1 MHALTTLAG
10 HRAWLPVTAIVVGG
24 FGPVFALGSMLVSA
38 EPARFSLDPLAW
50 PLDGAQT
57 FEAPTTR
64 FLSALTGGFL
74 FGWGVMIWALRRW
87 LFDLAPEA
95 VRRTVLT
102 GLIAWFLLD
111 SAGSVG
117 AGAAS
122 NVVFNVL
129 VLLTCVGPMWVPAR
143 D

>member
-1 MHALTTLAG
+1 MHTLTTLAG

-50 PLDGAQT
+50 PLDG
-57 FEAPTTR
+57 
-64 FLSALTGGFL
+64 ALTGGFL

>member
-1 MHALTTLAG
+1 MHTLTTRAS
-10 HRAWLPVTAIVVGG
+10 HRRWLLVTAIVVGG
-24 FGPVFALGSMLVSA
+24 FGPVFALGAMAGTA
-38 EPARFSLDPLAW
+38 EPARWSLDLLAW
-50 PLDGAQT
+50 PLDGAQN

-64 FLSALTGGFL
+64 FLAALTGGFL
-74 FGWGVMIWALRRW
+74 LGWGATIWALRRW

-111 SAGSVG
+111 SAGSLA
-117 AGAAS
+117 AGVAS
-122 NVVFNVL
+122 NVSFNVL
-129 VLLTCVGPMWVPAR
+129 VLLICVGPMWLPAR